1 MADPAL
7 LKESPAEYDERPA
20 ARTTVHPLSALA
32 RGSRAA
38 SAVAPMSV
46 TESLPMIDP
55 PVIGELTLPAV
66 DQATLQLA
74 QAVCDN
80 RLVRR
85 AQDFGIDL
93 SGVTVTSASEACGRD
108 AYDPALLELSFA
120 VPGGATERARALV
133 GIDLADHPALLI
145 AIGPVT
151 GDAGPDAPASR
162 TREALT
168 NAVAGLLLDR
178 TITRLSDF
186 GLADARLVSLKR
198 GRMADACSG
207 PVVNIV
213 FSVQDEKQTTPRRVQ
228 HGVWLP
234 PAALRC
240 IDSILALAPP
250 VAAFLELSVPGR
262 VIVGIEPL
270 TVAALQQLQA
280 GDVLLRALFPSF
292 DARFLAPH
300 AAREEDVTPSPR
312 SPTPRAI
319 AVWGT
324 PGLARLSVAVESDGH
339 SLVIVKEPHMSENL
353 DSAYADAGLA
363 TDQADDPIRIGELEL
378 PVQFEIDTV
387 AMPLAQLSSL
397 GPGYVVELPVPFAGA
412 RLRLVAHGR
421 TIGYGEL
428 VTVGDHLGVRIIQMA
443 HNQGPRPR
451 TGHGSIQ

>member
-20 ARTTVHPLSALA
+20 ARTTAHTLSALA

-38 SAVAPMSV
+38 STVAPMSV

-55 PVIGELTLPAV
+55 PVIGELALPAV

-93 SGVTVTSASEACGRD
+93 SGVTVTPASEACGRD
-108 AYDPALLELSFA
+108 AYDPALLELSFSE
-120 VPGGATERARALV
+120 PGGATERARALV

-145 AIGPVT
+145 AIGP
-151 GDAGPDAPASR
+151 GDPVADAPASR

-178 TITRLSDF
+178 VVTRLRDF

-198 GRMADACSG
+198 GRIADACSG

-213 FSVQDEKQTTPRRVQ
+213 FSVPDEKQAAPRRVQ
-228 HGVWLP
+228 HAVWLP

-250 VAAFLELSVPGR
+250 VAAFLELPVPGR
-262 VIVGIEPL
+262 VIVGIKPL
-270 TVAALQQLQA
+270 AVAALQQLQA

-300 AAREEDVTPSPR
+300 EAREEHVTQSPR
-312 SPTPRAI
+312 PPAPRAI

-324 PGLARLSVAVESDGH
+324 PGLARLSVAVELTGR

-443 HNQGPRPR
+443 HNQGSRPR